1 MQCSSLVKANLIGL
15 QDELGRAIEHGVA
28 FQPTRQLL
36 QTIEEDLDA
45 LDSIYECALTQERI
59 SNDVLS
65 LGKIQLDLLQM
76 FDVETNIRDEAQKI
90 VNVFQNEAR
99 MNRVELSLRFSDAFD
114 ELGISSIKTDPV
126 RLGQV

>member
-1 MQCSSLVKANLIGL
+1 MQCSSLVKTNLIGL
-15 QDELGRAIEHGVA
+15 QEELAQAVDKKTA
-28 FQPTRQLL
+28 FIPTRQLI
-36 QTIEEDLDA
+36 QTIEEDLEA

-99 MNRVELSLRFSDAFD
+99 MNRIDLSLTFSKAFE
-114 ELGISSIKTDPV
+114 ELGVHTIKTDPV